1 LFNSNYLNRASP
13 LSESAFR
20 RSSSLTPPDN
30 PPSLSPAR
38 ARRAY
43 SEFAPPLAGGEPN
56 LGIPNETPSAG
67 LIPTGRSAKGFG
79 GGVVSF
85 SLFSAF

>member
-1 LFNSNYLNRASP
+1 M
-13 LSESAFR
+13 SESAFR